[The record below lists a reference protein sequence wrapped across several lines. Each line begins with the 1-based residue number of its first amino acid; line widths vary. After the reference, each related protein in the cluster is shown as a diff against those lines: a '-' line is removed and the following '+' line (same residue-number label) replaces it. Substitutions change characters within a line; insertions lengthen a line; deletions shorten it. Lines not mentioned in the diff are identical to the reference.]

1 MQQRTPHC
9 VTQCRQARLV
19 RRHICNHK
27 PRAAEQPAARLARLD
42 RQHICNHHYRT
53 AEQPEAR
60 QARLE
65 RLLIIG
71 IIFCISSGYVIYYIY
86 KYLPH
91 IFWSKKGWAD
101 NTSWAENMVTIKG
114 KGLGDFTMG
123 SLGLGKRLVSSG
135 IWHCKVVEVIVGRFN
150 IFNGHQT
157 MFLLQGFGNQQDL
170 F

>member
-1 MQQRTPHC
+1 MDLLNATAPHC
-9 VTQCRQARLV
+9 VTQCRQARLD
-19 RRHICNHK
+19 RRHICNH
-27 PRAAEQPAARLARLD
+27 
-42 RQHICNHHYRT
+42 NYRT